1 MSDLREMSVESL
13 EVAYNRLGIKF
24 DHFDGESMY
33 GGRASDK
40 VILSCITLRVSSMSL
55 SISITSLTRVF
66 VNISIIL
73 N

>member
-1 MSDLREMSVESL
+1 MSVESL

-40 VILSCITLRVSSMSL
+40 VI
-55 SISITSLTRVF
+55 
-66 VNISIIL
+66 IIL
-73 N
+73 HNIKGKLNVIV